1 MLAVLLAFA
10 LIAGSITVAMAD
22 DPNPDDPYA
31 IGHITFATKFKVL
44 DSETNTYVDAFDGD
58 IEYVKPGDSVMVEVY
73 ITEMDFRT
81 NAIGL
86 YVVYDKNVLESDFS
100 KNIARPSSGGISGGY
115 HPLSNYFDGKVDDIS
130 NIPATYN
137 GAYPEGT
144 FAGLGGI
151 FYSALDSGA
160 YTQYSEASGPI
171 LYQYLKV
178 KETADRTATSIA
190 RVYTELI
197 RTDGE
202 ARGNS
207 DMGVTPLDSD
217 EGEYWGWTSI
227 ECQIYFTDTAQSV
240 SLSGDINLNTAP
252 YGTIGEPA
260 TTTATIQDY
269 YGTDLEEADL
279 PAVTVADGYKFI
291 GWSTDAYTGT
301 EGQTDGDGKAVFG
314 GDYSKLITDYSEIKY
329 KGADRADTL
338 YGVYGYA
345 DTTYIYNIYEQDLE
359 GNYPATPS
367 YTSDPINGT
376 VGDVINASD
385 IDTSSYTGFV
395 NDSTASITLTSDVND
410 NVLDV
415 YLSRAKYNITW
426 KVGEDTVAGP
436 TEITY
441 GQPLGRIADPDY
453 VVTDVNDDNYGK
465 YVSEWSDHDFNCTG
479 DVTVLGT
486 LSDIDVRVIYSADD
500 GEGHVGTF
508 DGASDVT
515 KAYGSSIGSADFG
528 TLTPPTGYH
537 QTGVTYKDAAG
548 SDQTVTDIGAIPAAL
563 TKDNYQLG
571 TIDTATGAVPTAVI
585 TLTPVY
591 EINSGS
597 VTFNANGGY
606 FTADPAV
613 DVITDTYTY
622 GATVTI
628 PGAEDIEV
636 PKTETDA
643 SGVSSYYDF
652 AGWATAS
659 DATAPGDVEGTY
671 VEDATYF
678 AVWQDNRVT
687 ITYKDKEDNDLL
699 VLKRNLG
706 NEGSYTLVDGTDYPA
721 ANAVPTAEGEEW
733 VWDIA
738 STTITGDVTYRGHS
752 IYDLQFKYT
761 DIYGTE
767 VSSDVSKLQAGENL
781 RDYTVIGIE
790 GYDFAGWYTD
800 AACTELFA
808 NAGSIAASQMPAAA
822 LTLYGKYVAHQHTVT
837 YKVDGEVYGEVE
849 TLDYD
854 APIILR
860 DVPPARDGYTFS
872 GWQPSVPATIPVTMP
887 DSDVEITGS
896 FSANTYTIVYLNGE
910 EEVAVI
916 SQAYESAID
925 PAREP
930 DGDALST
937 PEKTFTGWSESLP
950 ATMPIYT
957 ETVGTHKNNAHAIY
971 ALFDDV
977 DQVTVTYQHADGS
990 TEELTGYPG
999 TALTAPALAGD
1010 DIRDGYDSDW
1020 SQDLN
1025 RFPTADTTVTVDF
1038 TPKDVTVRL
1047 DPANGDPVSDQT
1059 VTEPA
1064 TEPTSDAGDF
1074 DGWYLPDGTKFDF
1087 TAPIEDQ
1094 TPYGTGELNLKAR
1107 YSITDTY
1114 LIPAGT
1120 ATTSDGIVFTDY
1132 GPLVSFKHFTDEADE
1147 TYEVP
1152 SIPEMEGFTGTYWSL
1167 TETGD
1172 DAAPDGNWSTASR
1185 DFYAQYEINKH
1196 TVTYVVDGE
1205 TYEVYLDVPFASELP
1220 RPATDPAKDDY
1231 VFAGWLDA
1239 DGKAPGNYDSMPDKD
1254 LTFTAQFVVPG
1265 ADYTITYYDREGNVY
1280 QTYTVHSG
1288 DPITDEYIPED
1299 PTRFGMVFKGW
1310 EPEIPAVMPEENLE
1324 FTAVW
1329 GVDPTFVG
1337 VVIGGTVVSGAV
1349 IGTAAAAN
1357 AALITGG
1364 VIVGGALVVGG
1375 IALAKHTHKV
1385 TYIVDGN
1392 VYRVYYILEGAKVI
1406 VPKDPSKD
1414 GADFTGWTP
1423 DIPERMAEN
1432 DLTFTATWSTD
1443 KAPVDSVIPDTG
1455 SAAASLAA
1463 FAVISSA
1470 AAAAYVITRK
1480 KKENED

>member
-10 LIAGSITVAMAD
+10 LIAGSTTVAMAEFFEGD
-22 DPNPDDPYA
+22 GTATLRTVWKVYDPETDSFVDLEEGDTEHAGPGDYVRADIIISTDFKAGSMSFNFYYPDGVMELDTSRHRVSIPGTPPFYAIVSESGMGGDFVTCKPGINQMIIDECLEPGCFDGYDGQFILCTNFVEQVYDNVNAFTMYFKIKDDVAFDAQQWIKVFPGTTSTSSLGEDAFYVNGNICWIDPNDGEQVTSEFYNLM
-31 IGHITFATKFKVL
+31 L
-44 DSETNTYVDAFDGD
+44 DVSSETLVF
-58 IEYVKPGDSVMVEVY
+58 
-73 ITEMDFRT
+73 
-81 NAIGL
+81 
-86 YVVYDKNVLESDFS
+86 
-100 KNIARPSSGGISGGY
+100 
-115 HPLSNYFDGKVDDIS
+115 
-130 NIPATYN
+130 
-137 GAYPEGT
+137 
-144 FAGLGGI
+144 
-151 FYSALDSGA
+151 
-160 YTQYSEASGPI
+160 
-171 LYQYLKV
+171 
-178 KETADRTATSIA
+178 
-190 RVYTELI
+190 
-197 RTDGE
+197 
-202 ARGNS
+202 
-207 DMGVTPLDSD
+207 
-217 EGEYWGWTSI
+217 
-227 ECQIYFTDTAQSV
+227 
-240 SLSGDINLNTAP
+240 SGDINLNTAP

-359 GNYPATPS
+359 GNYPAVPS
-367 YTSDPINGT
+367 YTSDPINAT

-395 NDSTASITLTSDVND
+395 NDSTASITLVSDVND

-500 GEGHVGTF
+500 GDGHVGTF

-781 RDYTVIGIE
+781 PAYPVIDIE

-957 ETVGTHKNNAHAIY
+957 ETVGTHENNAHAIY

-1059 VTEPA
+1059 VAYDGTVTEPA

-1120 ATTSDGIVFTDY
+1120 ATTEDGIVFTDY
-1132 GPLVSFKHFTDEADE
+1132 GPLVSFKHFTDETDE

-1423 DIPERMAEN
+1423 DIPERMPEN